1 MRLMQYRKK
10 YIIAV
15 LISMCFYVIVNAQQS
30 LKGRVLSSDAQK
42 PIALANVFLSNTSV
56 GVLTDDNGGFT
67 IQNFPAGRYDLVIS
81 CIGYETFILTIQSDH
96 LPENLQVRLKPKV
109 EVLDEVIVEPYD
121 KNGWEKFGVF
131 FVENFIGTSAFAEDC
146 KLLNKQVVK
155 FRYSKKRN
163 TLQAFAD
170 EPLIIENK
178 ALGYTLKYSL
188 TKFEFNYGTRICF
201 YQGYPLFQEMQTKRK
216 GLMKKWI
223 NNRLDAYYGS
233 LMHFMRSLYR
243 NRLEQEN
250 FEVRKMITVSEAE
263 KARVKAIYQRQV
275 KKLSFESRTITMEPN
290 MGFPNADSASY
301 YRKVLNRPEELNV
314 VMDTLL
320 KADSIAY
327 AVNKT
332 TLALDFTDHLQ
343 VIYRLKTT
351 PIEYASKFLSR
362 ADVNR
367 PVTSQIVLTN
377 NTAVL
382 VLANGSYFEGAD
394 LLTSGY
400 WGWWEK
406 LGDMLPFGYW
416 PPVQK

>member
-1 MRLMQYRKK
+1 MTYT
-10 YIIAV
+10 
-15 LISMCFYVIVNAQQS
+15 QQS
-30 LKGRVLSSDAQK
+30 LKGKVLSSDAQK

-56 GVLTDDNGGFT
+56 GVLTDDNGVFT
-67 IQNFPAGRYDLVIS
+67 IPDFPAGRYELVIS

-96 LPENLQVRLKPKV
+96 IPENLQVRLKPKV

-131 FVENFIGTSAFAEDC
+131 FIENFIGVSAFAEDC
-146 KLLNKQVVK
+146 KQLNKQAVK
-155 FRYSKKRN
+155 FRYSKKHN
-163 TLQAFAD
+163 TLHAFAD

-178 ALGYTLKYSL
+178 ALGYILKYSL
-188 TKFEFNYGTRICF
+188 TKFEFNYGNRICF

-250 FEVRKMITVSEAE
+250 FEVRKLIAVSEAE
-263 KARVKAIYQRQV
+263 KARVKAIYQGQI
-275 KKLSFESRTITMEPN
+275 KKLSFESRAITREPN
-290 MGFPNADSASY
+290 MGFTNADSASY
-301 YRKVLNRPEELNV
+301 YRKVLNRPEDLNV
-314 VMDTLL
+314 VIDTLL
-320 KADSIAY
+320 RADSIAY
-327 AVNKT
+327 ALNKT

-343 VIYRLKTT
+343 VIYRLKIA

-362 ADVNR
+362 ADINR
-367 PVTSQIVLTN
+367 PVTSEIVLTN
-377 NTAVL
+377 NKPVL

-394 LLTSGY
+394 MLTLGY

-406 LGDMLPFGYW
+406 LGNMLPFGYW
-416 PPVQK
+416 PPIQK